1 MNSIFLLIVLFLE
14 VMMVLQ
20 CIQIAFKKEVRL
32 DKYTVGIVLI
42 DVGLYMLI
50 NMKMIPAICTLTLY
64 VLLFIY
70 CYIEYKQT
78 IVKTIV
84 GFVIGF
90 LLVGC
95 IESVLAFVGN
105 FFKNASNSNHILVL
119 LNVIALGIAYH
130 IKRFVIQI
138 KSEKMINYNRDIRA
152 VIILFG
158 LSMVLLL
165 IDYYCVQKL
174 VNIYIVC
181 ILAFLLVMLFFLYRL
196 EIARNEINKKNYEI
210 ELQRIYGR
218 AYEDLIAEVRR
229 RQHDYKNQLGALY
242 SMHLVA
248 NSLDELICMQN
259 DYGNTIRYDSKFDSI
274 LTSCNNPILAGY
286 LYHRCVICEKNDVLV
301 HYNIHIDQAECCFQ
315 LHEIIE
321 VLGILI
327 DNACE
332 SFTESLIEHK
342 KIRIECLENDAEI
355 ILCISNLSS
364 YIAYSDIEK
373 MFVEGFSTKQGNRGI
388 GLTRVLELTKKFDAE
403 LKVSNAKC
411 DEENWLSFHIR
422 IKK

>member
-14 VMMVLQ
+14 VIMVLQ
-20 CIQIAFKKEVRL
+20 CLQIAFKKEVRF

-42 DVGLYMLI
+42 DVSLYMLL
-50 NMKMIPAICTLTLY
+50 NMRMIPAICAIVLY

-78 IVKTIV
+78 IFRTIV

-90 LLVGC
+90 VLVGF

-105 FFKNASNSNHILVL
+105 FFKNASNSNYILVL
-119 LNVIALGIAYH
+119 LNVIALGVAYI

-138 KSEKMINYNRDIRA
+138 KYERLINNNRNIRV

-158 LSMVLLL
+158 LSMLLLL
-165 IDYYCVQKL
+165 IDYYCIQKL

-181 ILAFLLVMLFFLYRL
+181 IFAFLLVMLFFLYRL
-196 EIARNEINKKNYEI
+196 EMARNEINKKNYEI

-229 RQHDYKNQLGALY
+229 RQHDYKNQLGAIY

-286 LYHRCVICEKNDVLV
+286 LYHRCVECEKNGVLV
-301 HYNIHIDQAECCFQ
+301 YYNIHIDQAECCFQ

-332 SFTESLIEHK
+332 SFTKSPIGHK

-355 ILCISNLSS
+355 ILCISNPSN

-373 MFVEGFSTKQGNRGI
+373 MFVEGFSTKAGNRGI

-403 LKVSNAKC
+403 LKVLNTKYG
-411 DEENWLSFHIR
+411 EENWIEFHIR